1 MVDKVKGTIIGED
14 KQRILQ
20 VIQEVMVG
28 YSRIRIGNDGCIE
41 LNIEVSFFFFNFM
54 LFITLYILT
63 VKLVF

>member
-14 KQRILQ
+14 KQGILQ

-41 LNIEVSFFFFNFM
+41 LNIEVSFFFNFM